1 MAREAASRTGSFR
14 LERVGAGVI
23 VELRVA
29 PAPGLGKS
37 LAVPRD
43 EVDIVE
49 RTWDA
54 RGSGRLGALL
64 RLPMNFRELGAI
76 GKRLAT
82 IRNAGLISCDHHR
95 IGDDHGHQFFGIAD
109 GDNLPTP
116 RSP

>member
-43 EVDIVE
+43 EVDMMASMKPEKV
-49 RTWDA
+49 DHPVSL
-54 RGSGRLGALL
+54 RGSLSVSRG
-64 RLPMNFRELGAI
+64 
-76 GKRLAT
+76 
-82 IRNAGLISCDHHR
+82 
-95 IGDDHGHQFFGIAD
+95 
-109 GDNLPTP
+109 
-116 RSP
+116 

>member
-64 RLPMNFRELGAI
+64 RLPMNFRDLGAI
-76 GKRLAT
+76 GKRLA
-82 IRNAGLISCDHHR
+82 ISGMPD
-95 IGDDHGHQFFGIAD
+95 
-109 GDNLPTP
+109 
-116 RSP
+116 